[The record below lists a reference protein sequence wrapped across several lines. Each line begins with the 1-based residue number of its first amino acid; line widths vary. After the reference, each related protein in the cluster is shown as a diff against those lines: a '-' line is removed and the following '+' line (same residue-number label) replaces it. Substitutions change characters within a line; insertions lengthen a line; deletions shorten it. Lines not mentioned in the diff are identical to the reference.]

1 MERSTGST
9 AKKPLFATDDVSW
22 TCLFAGPVAWFLDQ
36 EISYVLVPWSCDTGH
51 RWPTHLVSLATLLLA
66 IAGGVL
72 GWRDWSRR
80 RAASSEEGDAAGRT
94 HFLALTGMLMCALF
108 GLVILVEGIAKFY
121 FDPCQR

>member
-1 MERSTGST
+1 MERST

-36 EISYVLVPWSCDTGH
+36 EVSYVLVPWSCDTGH
-51 RWPTHLVSLATLLLA
+51 LLPTHIVSLAALLLA
-66 IAGGVL
+66 ITGGVL

-80 RAASSEEGDAAGRT
+80 RRTSSEEGDADGRA

-108 GLVILVEGIAKFY
+108 GLVILVEGVAKFY